1 MDKNKLTQFI
11 SDVEN
16 EVNVSEKDRETIGG
30 FFKFTMN
37 KQENNY
43 LNYALLVKYS
53 DEEQKA
59 FFLETLVDCF
69 DKIDDL
75 KKYTLK
81 HAEED
86 VYIKRGGISKLKLG
100 SEDILIVD
108 LKESGDNSFIQE
120 DFLKNPGV
128 IKIACISQSDYS
140 KRFLNEK
147 QFLYS
152 VFNRRISLQE
162 VAPQNI
168 SARFLRELK
177 KKYKTTKE
185 YDDELYY
192 YVDTIYDFADRKGDE
207 FVKDLIERTEV
218 KLSEDKGLSEYLNG
232 KNKIDVDKIEKSD
245 RVAARKEIEEQEK
258 KKNTEIKEPEAKVE
272 VEKIF
277 PGTTDEGE
285 TEENVLLIT
294 MSTFNAKNLITNTY
308 YFTEESGEKKYF
320 YGISQLEPGTKRVL
334 YKLEKE
340 KKKINRI
347 VIIETKETYE
357 AIIPADQQNEEI
369 KKRTAVMLYLNRI
382 REYLDIDNKDDYIKN
397 YFDNYLFKH
406 EHVDADDFIIKTIN
420 DIKGDNGKEINLY
433 IDTQGGLRDLNTQM
447 NAVLELLKNQ
457 GVRIAGRYLSDF
469 KNGQKENRIMEVDD
483 RYRTYDF
490 LTAMNSFERYGQGE
504 DLVEYLKKDKAL
516 ENDENAKLIVDSI
529 KKASDAISL
538 CRANAFDDAI
548 TELQRALTNRDN
560 NNTLIDVVAQDIR
573 NDYKSVW
580 EAKDKAERYINQIK
594 WCLGKGFIQ
603 AAITFCEAKIPYV
616 LVKSGIIYYAVDD
629 NGLEEFKKQIDDIKK
644 NDEYLSQEYAR
655 YNFYDVDH
663 LLVRSVLLRNDTADT
678 VIKYSD
684 GEIEVNKKANK
695 KDNGKDKRKD
705 DKKDNNVCINLYS
718 GVTKKRKKYILEKYR
733 EICRFRNDTNHSGE
747 NTEKRYNEIVK
758 KVECFLDEI
767 WDIIIHQIKL
777 DNSPVSFSEKYYYKR
792 KENEFF
798 EKEDYKK
805 IVKPNINN
813 EIDKTIIKDGS
824 VEKQLEKEVIEEKPI
839 EEKTKTQDEIDY
851 LDITADIMNIQLE
864 KVDDSFGDE
873 VGVINLEELENAAK
887 LIIAVYRK
895 YQYHDDKQRFDLITE
910 KIDDL
915 GITRP
920 DPKKIY
926 TGKKNY
932 KLLKILVNKYDKYFK
947 RDENEEDSGKPYLI
961 CSY

>member
-192 YVDTIYDFADRKGDE
+192 YVDTIYEFADRKGDE

-357 AIIPADQQNEEI
+357 AIIPADQQDEEI
-369 KKRTAVMLYLNRI
+369 EIKRTAVKLYLNRI

-457 GVRIAGRYLSDF
+457 RVKIAGRYLSDF
-469 KNGQKENRIMEVDD
+469 KNGQKESRIMEVDD

-504 DLVEYLKKDKAL
+504 DLVEYLKKDKSL

-538 CRANAFDDAI
+538 CRANEFDDAI
-548 TELQRALTNRDN
+548 TELQRALANRDN

-580 EAKDKAERYINQIK
+580 EAKDKAERYIKQIK
-594 WCLGKGFIQ
+594 WCLRKGFIQ
-603 AAITFCEAKIPYV
+603 PAITFCEAKIPYV
-616 LVKSGIIYYAVDD
+616 LVKSGIIYYAEDD
-629 NGLEEFKKQIDDIKK
+629 NELEEFKKQIDYLKK
-644 NDEYLSQEYAR
+644 NDNYLKNKSAR
-655 YNFYDVDH
+655 YHFYDVDH
-663 LLVRSVLLRNDTADT
+663 LLVHSVLLRDDTADT

-684 GEIEVNKKANK
+684 GEINENKKGNS
-695 KDNGKDKRKD
+695 
-705 DKKDNNVCINLYS
+705 VCIKLYS
-718 GVTKKRKKYILEKYR
+718 GVIGKEKKKIETILNKYR
-733 EICRFRNDTNHSGE
+733 EIREFRNDTNHSGE
-747 NTEKRYNEIVK
+747 NTEKRYNDIVQ
-758 KVECFLDEI
+758 KVDCFLN
-767 WDIIIHQIKL
+767 DILNNIHQIKL
-777 DNSPVSFSEKYYYKR
+777 DNSPVSFSEKYFYDKE
-792 KENEFF
+792 ENEFV
-798 EKEDYKK
+798 EKKDYKK
-805 IVKPNINN
+805 IVKPNTNN

-824 VEKQLEKEVIEEKPI
+824 VEKQLEKEVIEEKP
-839 EEKTKTQDEIDY
+839 KTQDEIDA

-873 VGVINLEELENAAK
+873 VGVINLEELEKAAK

-895 YQYHDDKQRFDLITE
+895 YQYHDNKQRFDLITE
-910 KIDDL
+910 KIDEL
-915 GITRP
+915 GIPRP

-926 TGKKNY
+926 TGKKNNN
-932 KLLKILVNKYDKYFK
+932 KLLKILVNKYDKYF
-947 RDENEEDSGKPYLI
+947 RRVENKEDSGKPYLI

>member
-16 EVNVSEKDRETIGG
+16 EVNIFEKDRETIGG

-53 DEEQKA
+53 DEEQKN

-218 KLSEDKGLSEYLNG
+218 KLSEDKGLSVYLNG

-277 PGTTDEGE
+277 PGATDEGE
-285 TEENVLLIT
+285 REENVLLIT
-294 MSTFNAKNLITNTY
+294 MSTFNAKNVITNTY

-334 YKLEKE
+334 YKIEKE

-357 AIIPADQQNEEI
+357 VIIPVDQQNEEI
-369 KKRTAVMLYLNRI
+369 KNKRTAVKLYLNRI

-406 EHVDADDFIIKTIN
+406 EHVDADNFIIKTIN

-457 GVRIAGRYLSDF
+457 KVKIAGRYLSDF

-516 ENDENAKLIVDSI
+516 ENDGNAKLIVDSI
-529 KKASDAISL
+529 KKASNAISL
-538 CRANAFDDAI
+538 CRANEFDDAI
-548 TELQRALTNRDN
+548 TELQRALANRDN

-580 EAKDKAERYINQIK
+580 EAKDKAERYIKQIK
-594 WCLGKGFIQ
+594 WCLRKGFIQ
-603 AAITFCEAKIPYV
+603 PAITFCEAKIPYV
-616 LVKSGIIYYAVDD
+616 LVKSGIIYYAEDD
-629 NGLEEFKKQIDDIKK
+629 NELEAFKKQIDYIKK
-644 NDEYLSQEYAR
+644 NDNYLKNKSAR
-655 YNFYDVDH
+655 YHFYDVDH
-663 LLVRSVLLRNDTADT
+663 LLVHSVLLRDDTADT

-684 GEIEVNKKANK
+684 GEINENKKGNS
-695 KDNGKDKRKD
+695 
-705 DKKDNNVCINLYS
+705 VCIKLYS
-718 GVTKKRKKYILEKYR
+718 GVIGKEKKKIETILNKYR
-733 EICRFRNDTNHSGE
+733 EIREFRNDTNHSGE
-747 NTEKRYNEIVK
+747 NTEKRYNEIVQ
-758 KVECFLDEI
+758 KVDCFLN
-767 WDIIIHQIKL
+767 DILNNIHQIKL
-777 DNSPVSFSEKYYYKR
+777 DNSPVSFSEKYFYDKE
-792 KENEFF
+792 ENEFV
-798 EKEDYKK
+798 EKKDYKK
-805 IVKPNINN
+805 ILKPNINN

-824 VEKQLEKEVIEEKPI
+824 VEKQLEKEVIEEKP
-839 EEKTKTQDEIDY
+839 KTQDEIDA
-851 LDITADIMNIQLE
+851 LDINTDIMNIQLE

-873 VGVINLEELENAAK
+873 VGVINLEELEEAAK

-895 YQYHDDKQRFDLITE
+895 YQYHDDKQRFDLITK
-910 KIDDL
+910 KIDEL
-915 GITRP
+915 GINLP

-932 KLLKILVNKYDKYFK
+932 KLLKILVNKYDKYFR
-947 RDENEEDSGKPYLI
+947 RDENEEDPGKPYLI

>member
-16 EVNVSEKDRETIGG
+16 EVNVSEKDRETIDG

-192 YVDTIYDFADRKGDE
+192 YVDTIYEFADRKGDE

-357 AIIPADQQNEEI
+357 AIIPADQQDEEI
-369 KKRTAVMLYLNRI
+369 EIKRTAVKLYLNRI

-457 GVRIAGRYLSDF
+457 RVKIAGRYLSDF
-469 KNGQKENRIMEVDD
+469 KNGQKESRIMEVDD

-504 DLVEYLKKDKAL
+504 DLVEYLKKDKSL

-538 CRANAFDDAI
+538 CRANEFDDAI
-548 TELQRALTNRDN
+548 TELQRALANRDN

-580 EAKDKAERYINQIK
+580 EAKDKAERYIKQIK
-594 WCLGKGFIQ
+594 WCLRKGFIQ
-603 AAITFCEAKIPYV
+603 PAITFCEAKIPYV
-616 LVKSGIIYYAVDD
+616 LVKSGIIYYAEDD
-629 NGLEEFKKQIDDIKK
+629 NELEEFKKQIDYLKK
-644 NDEYLSQEYAR
+644 NDNYLKNKSAR
-655 YNFYDVDH
+655 YHFYDVDH
-663 LLVRSVLLRNDTADT
+663 LLVHSVLLRDDTADT

-684 GEIEVNKKANK
+684 GEINENKKGNS
-695 KDNGKDKRKD
+695 
-705 DKKDNNVCINLYS
+705 VCIKLYS
-718 GVTKKRKKYILEKYR
+718 GVIGKEKKKIETILNKYR
-733 EICRFRNDTNHSGE
+733 EIREFRNDTNHSGE
-747 NTEKRYNEIVK
+747 NTEKRYNDIVQ
-758 KVECFLDEI
+758 KVDCFLN
-767 WDIIIHQIKL
+767 DILNNIHQIKL
-777 DNSPVSFSEKYYYKR
+777 DNSPVSFSEKYFYDKE
-792 KENEFF
+792 ENEFV
-798 EKEDYKK
+798 EKKDYKK
-805 IVKPNINN
+805 IVKPNTNN

-824 VEKQLEKEVIEEKPI
+824 VEKQLEKEVIEEKP
-839 EEKTKTQDEIDY
+839 KTQDEIDA

-873 VGVINLEELENAAK
+873 VGVINLEELEKAAK

-895 YQYHDDKQRFDLITE
+895 YQYHDNKQRFDLITE
-910 KIDDL
+910 KIDEL
-915 GITRP
+915 GIPRP

-926 TGKKNY
+926 TGKKNNN
-932 KLLKILVNKYDKYFK
+932 KLLKILVNKYDKYF
-947 RDENEEDSGKPYLI
+947 RRVENKEDSGKPYLI

>member
-53 DEEQKA
+53 DEEQKS

-277 PGTTDEGE
+277 PGATDEGE
-285 TEENVLLIT
+285 REENVLLIT
-294 MSTFNAKNLITNTY
+294 MSTFNAKNVITNTY

-369 KKRTAVMLYLNRI
+369 KNKRTAVKLYLNRI

-457 GVRIAGRYLSDF
+457 RVKIAGRYLSDF

-516 ENDENAKLIVDSI
+516 ENDENAKLIVESI

-538 CRANAFDDAI
+538 CRANEFDDAI
-548 TELQRALTNRDN
+548 TELQRALANRDN

-580 EAKDKAERYINQIK
+580 EAKNKAERYIKQIK
-594 WCLGKGFIQ
+594 WCLRKGFIQ
-603 AAITFCEAKIPYV
+603 PAITFCEAKIPYV
-616 LVKSGIIYYAVDD
+616 LVKSGIIYYAEDD
-629 NGLEEFKKQIDDIKK
+629 NELEAFKKQIDYLKK
-644 NDEYLSQEYAR
+644 NDNYLKNKSAR
-655 YNFYDVDH
+655 YHFYDVDH
-663 LLVRSVLLRNDTADT
+663 LLVHSVLLRDDTADT

-684 GEIEVNKKANK
+684 GEINENKKGNS
-695 KDNGKDKRKD
+695 
-705 DKKDNNVCINLYS
+705 VCIKLYS
-718 GVTKKRKKYILEKYR
+718 GVIGKEKKKIETILNKYR
-733 EICRFRNDTNHSGE
+733 EIREFRNDTNHSGE
-747 NTEKRYNEIVK
+747 NTEKRYNEIVQ
-758 KVECFLDEI
+758 KVDCFLN
-767 WDIIIHQIKL
+767 DILNNIHQIKL
-777 DNSPVSFSEKYYYKR
+777 DNSPVSFSEKYFYDKE
-792 KENEFF
+792 ENEFI
-798 EKEDYKK
+798 EKKDYKK

-824 VEKQLEKEVIEEKPI
+824 VDKQLEKEVIEEKP
-839 EEKTKTQDEIDY
+839 KTQDEIDY

-873 VGVINLEELENAAK
+873 VGVINLEELEKAAK

-895 YQYHDDKQRFDLITE
+895 YQYHDDKQRFDLITK
-910 KIDDL
+910 KIEEL
-915 GITRP
+915 GKSLP

-926 TGKKNY
+926 TGKKKY

-947 RDENEEDSGKPYLI
+947 RDENEDDPGKPYLI

>member
-37 KQENNY
+37 KPENNY

-120 DFLKNPGV
+120 DFLNNPGV

-192 YVDTIYDFADRKGDE
+192 YVDTIYDFADRKGEE

-218 KLSEDKGLSEYLNG
+218 KLSEDKGLSAYLNG

-277 PGTTDEGE
+277 PGATDEGE
-285 TEENVLLIT
+285 KEENVLLIT
-294 MSTFNAKNLITNTY
+294 MSTFNAKNVITNTY

-334 YKLEKE
+334 HQLEKE

-369 KKRTAVMLYLNRI
+369 EKKRTAVKLYLNRI

-406 EHVDADDFIIKTIN
+406 EHVDAADFIIKTIN

-457 GVRIAGRYLSDF
+457 GVKIAGRYLSDF

-490 LTAMNSFERYGQGE
+490 LTAMNSFERYGQGK
-504 DLVEYLKKDKAL
+504 DLVEYLKKDKSL

-538 CRANAFDDAI
+538 CRANEFDDAI
-548 TELQRALTNRDN
+548 TELQMALTNRDN

-594 WCLGKGFIQ
+594 WCLRKGFIQ

-616 LVKSGIIYYAVDD
+616 LVKSGIIYYAEDD
-629 NGLEEFKKQIDDIKK
+629 NELEAFKKQIDYLKK
-644 NDEYLSQEYAR
+644 NDNYLKNKSAR
-655 YNFYDVDH
+655 YHFYDVDH
-663 LLVRSVLLRNDTADT
+663 LLVHSVLLRDDTADT

-684 GEIEVNKKANK
+684 GEINENKKGNS
-695 KDNGKDKRKD
+695 
-705 DKKDNNVCINLYS
+705 VCIKLYS
-718 GVTKKRKKYILEKYR
+718 GVIGKEKKKIETILNKYR
-733 EICRFRNDTNHSGE
+733 EIREFRNDTNHSGE
-747 NTEKRYNEIVK
+747 NTEKRHNEIVP
-758 KVECFLDEI
+758 KVDCFLN
-767 WDIIIHQIKL
+767 DILETIHQIKL
-777 DNSPVSFSEKYYYKR
+777 DNSPVSFSEKYFYDKE
-792 KENEFF
+792 ENEFF
-798 EKEDYKK
+798 EKKDYKK
-805 IVKPNINN
+805 IGKPNINN
-813 EIDKTIIKDGS
+813 KIDKTIIKDGS
-824 VEKQLEKEVIEEKPI
+824 VEKQLEKEEIEEKPI
-839 EEKTKTQDEIDY
+839 EEKPKTQDEIDAR
-851 LDITADIMNIQLE
+851 DITADIMNIRLE

-873 VGVINLEELENAAK
+873 VGVINLEELEEAAK

-895 YQYHDDKQRFDLITE
+895 YQYHDNKQRFDLITK
-910 KIDDL
+910 KIDELDINL
-915 GITRP
+915 P

-926 TGKKNY
+926 TGKNNY

>member
-16 EVNVSEKDRETIGG
+16 EVNVSEKDRETIDG

-192 YVDTIYDFADRKGDE
+192 YVDTIYEFADRKGDE

-277 PGTTDEGE
+277 PGATDEGE
-285 TEENVLLIT
+285 REENVLLIT
-294 MSTFNAKNLITNTY
+294 MSTFNAKNVITNTY

-347 VIIETKETYE
+347 VIIESKETYE
-357 AIIPADQQNEEI
+357 TIIPVDQQNEEI
-369 KKRTAVMLYLNRI
+369 EKKRTAVKLYLNRI
-382 REYLDIDNKDDYIKN
+382 REYLDIDNKADYIKN

-406 EHVDADDFIIKTIN
+406 EHADAADFIIKTIN

-457 GVRIAGRYLSDF
+457 RVKIAGRYLSDF
-469 KNGQKENRIMEVDD
+469 KNGQKESRIMEVDD

-504 DLVEYLKKDKAL
+504 DLVEYLKKDKSL

-538 CRANAFDDAI
+538 CRANEFDDAI
-548 TELQRALTNRDN
+548 TELQRALANRDN

-580 EAKDKAERYINQIK
+580 EAKDKAERYIKQIK
-594 WCLGKGFIQ
+594 WCLRKGFIQ
-603 AAITFCEAKIPYV
+603 PAITFCEAKIPYV

-629 NGLEEFKKQIDDIKK
+629 NGLEEFKKQIDYLKK
-644 NDEYLSQEYAR
+644 NDNYLKNKSAR
-655 YNFYDVDH
+655 YHFYDVDH
-663 LLVRSVLLRNDTADT
+663 LLVHSVLLRDDTADT

-684 GEIEVNKKANK
+684 GEINENK
-695 KDNGKDKRKD
+695 KDNS
-705 DKKDNNVCINLYS
+705 VCIKLYS
-718 GVTKKRKKYILEKYR
+718 GVIGKEKKKIETILNKYR
-733 EICRFRNDTNHSGE
+733 EIREFRNDTNHSGE
-747 NTEKRYNEIVK
+747 NTEKRYNEIVQ
-758 KVECFLDEI
+758 KVDCFLN
-767 WDIIIHQIKL
+767 DILNNIHQIKL
-777 DNSPVSFSEKYYYKR
+777 DNSPVSFSEKYFYDKE
-792 KENEFF
+792 ENEFV
-798 EKEDYKK
+798 EKKDYKK

-839 EEKTKTQDEIDY
+839 EEKPKTQDEIDA
-851 LDITADIMNIQLE
+851 LDINTDILNIQLE

-895 YQYHDDKQRFDLITE
+895 YQYHDNKQRFDLITE
-910 KIDDL
+910 KIDEL
-915 GITRP
+915 GIPRP

-926 TGKKNY
+926 TGKNNY
-932 KLLKILVNKYDKYFK
+932 KLLKILVNKYDKYFR
-947 RDENEEDSGKPYLI
+947 RDENENDSGKPYLI

>member
-53 DEEQKA
+53 DEEQKN

-277 PGTTDEGE
+277 PGATDEGE
-285 TEENVLLIT
+285 REENVLLIT
-294 MSTFNAKNLITNTY
+294 MSTFNAKNVITNTY

-357 AIIPADQQNEEI
+357 TIIPADQQNEEI

-397 YFDNYLFKH
+397 YFDNNLFKH
-406 EHVDADDFIIKTIN
+406 EHVDAADFIIKTIN

-457 GVRIAGRYLSDF
+457 KVKIAGRYLSDF

-490 LTAMNSFERYGQGE
+490 LIAMNSFERYGQGK
-504 DLVEYLKKDKAL
+504 DLVEYLKKDKSL

-580 EAKDKAERYINQIK
+580 GAKDKAERYINQIK

-629 NGLEEFKKQIDDIKK
+629 NGLEEFKKQIDDIKNN
-644 NDEYLSQEYAR
+644 NDYLSKNNYH
-655 YNFYDVDH
+655 FYDVDH
-663 LLVRSVLLRNDTADT
+663 LLVHSVLIGNNTADA

-695 KDNGKDKRKD
+695 KDKRKD

-718 GVTKKRKKYILEKYR
+718 GVTKKVKENILEKYR
-733 EICRFRNDTNHSGE
+733 KIREFRNDTNHSGE
-747 NTEKRYNEIVK
+747 NTEKGYNEIVT
-758 KVECFLDEI
+758 KVECFLDYI
-767 WDIIIHQIKL
+767 LKNIPQKL

-813 EIDKTIIKDGS
+813 
-824 VEKQLEKEVIEEKPI
+824 
-839 EEKTKTQDEIDY
+839 
-851 LDITADIMNIQLE
+851 
-864 KVDDSFGDE
+864 
-873 VGVINLEELENAAK
+873 
-887 LIIAVYRK
+887 
-895 YQYHDDKQRFDLITE
+895 
-910 KIDDL
+910 
-915 GITRP
+915 
-920 DPKKIY
+920 
-926 TGKKNY
+926 
-932 KLLKILVNKYDKYFK
+932 
-947 RDENEEDSGKPYLI
+947 
-961 CSY
+961 

>member
-53 DEEQKA
+53 DEEQKT

-86 VYIKRGGISKLKLG
+86 VYMKRGGISKLKLG

-192 YVDTIYDFADRKGDE
+192 YVDTIYDFADCKGDE

-272 VEKIF
+272 VEKLF
-277 PGTTDEGE
+277 PGATDEGE
-285 TEENVLLIT
+285 REENVLLIT
-294 MSTFNAKNLITNTY
+294 MSTFNAKNVITNTY

-369 KKRTAVMLYLNRI
+369 EKKRTAVKLYLNRI

-406 EHVDADDFIIKTIN
+406 EHVDAADFIIKTIN

-457 GVRIAGRYLSDF
+457 GVKIAGRYLSDF

-504 DLVEYLKKDKAL
+504 DLVEYLKKDKSL

-538 CRANAFDDAI
+538 CRANEFDDAI

-580 EAKDKAERYINQIK
+580 EAKNKAERYIKQIK
-594 WCLGKGFIQ
+594 WCLRKGFIQ
-603 AAITFCEAKIPYV
+603 PAITFCEAKIPYV
-616 LVKSGIIYYAVDD
+616 LVKSGIIYYAEDD
-629 NGLEEFKKQIDDIKK
+629 NELEAFKKQIDYLKK
-644 NDEYLSQEYAR
+644 NDNYLKNKSAR
-655 YNFYDVDH
+655 YHFYDVDH
-663 LLVRSVLLRNDTADT
+663 LLVHSVLLRDDTADT

-684 GEIEVNKKANK
+684 GEINENKKGNS
-695 KDNGKDKRKD
+695 
-705 DKKDNNVCINLYS
+705 VCIKLYS
-718 GVTKKRKKYILEKYR
+718 GVIGKEKKKIETILNKYR
-733 EICRFRNDTNHSGE
+733 EIREFRNDTNHSGE
-747 NTEKRYNEIVK
+747 NTEKRYNDIVQ
-758 KVECFLDEI
+758 KVDCFLN
-767 WDIIIHQIKL
+767 DILNNIHQIKL
-777 DNSPVSFSEKYYYKR
+777 DNSPVSFSEKYYYDKE
-792 KENEFF
+792 ENEFV
-798 EKEDYKK
+798 EKKDYKK
-805 IVKPNINN
+805 NVKPNINN

-824 VEKQLEKEVIEEKPI
+824 VEKQLEKEVIEEKQ
-839 EEKTKTQDEIDY
+839 KTQDEIDAF
-851 LDITADIMNIQLE
+851 DITADIMNIQLV

-873 VGVINLEELENAAK
+873 VGVINLEELEKAAK

-926 TGKKNY
+926 TGKKNNY
-932 KLLKILVNKYDKYFK
+932 KLLKILVNKYDKYF
-947 RDENEEDSGKPYLI
+947 RRVENKEDPGKPYLI